1 MNYYKR
7 HLGDYAK
14 DTRHL
19 SLLEHGAYCLLL
31 DYYYSTEKP
40 IPDDRC
46 ERIAGARTEA
56 EIAAVR
62 SVLEEFFIKDGDVWR
77 SKKADEVIAE
87 STSKSAKARA
97 SASAKWGEG
106 GTAATRSQ
114 RLAAA
119 RAIATH
125 TKSEWLALVDA
136 CGNACVRCGG
146 AGVVKD
152 HITPIYQGGS
162 DGIDNLQ
169 PLCKSCNSRKGP
181 ENKDFRPEDWRERLL
196 ERLRNASE
204 TPASHKPLAIREKKE
219 QDAPGGASPP
229 PPKKSKGG
237 ITLATYLAE
246 CEAAG
251 VKAIP
256 EDDAVFAYA
265 ERVGL
270 PVEFLALAWQWF
282 RAKYGPDGPG
292 RAKRYSDWRATFRNS
307 VKDCWPKF
315 WAIDQSGAYYLT
327 TAGKQAQREYGNA
340 G

>member
-62 SVLEEFFIKDGDVWR
+62 SVLQEFFTRDGDFWR
-77 SKKADEVIAE
+77 NKKADEVIAE

-106 GTAATRSQ
+106 VAAATRSQ

-125 TKSEWLALVDA
+125 TKAEWLALVDA

-152 HITPIYQGGS
+152 HIIPIYQGGS

-169 PLCKSCNSRKGP
+169 PLCQSCNSRKGP
-181 ENKDFRPEDWRERLL
+181 ENKDFRPDNWRERMM
-196 ERLRNASE
+196 ERLQNASE
-204 TPASHKPLAIREKKE
+204 TPAIHKPLANSHKKE
-219 QDAPGGASPP
+219 QKKAPDGVDLFPGIDPKVVADFRKLRASKKAPITETAVEGIRREAAKAGVTLEAALRTCCERGWTGFKAEWVAGQGGAPSKASLPGG
-229 PPKKSKGG
+229 
-237 ITLATYLAE
+237 
-246 CEAAG
+246 
-251 VKAIP
+251 
-256 EDDAVFAYA
+256 
-265 ERVGL
+265 
-270 PVEFLALAWQWF
+270 
-282 RAKYGPDGPG
+282 G
-292 RAKRYSDWRATFRNS
+292 R
-307 VKDCWPKF
+307 
-315 WAIDQSGAYYLT
+315 
-327 TAGKQAQREYGNA
+327 REL
-340 G
+340 

>member
-19 SLLEHGAYCLLL
+19 TLLEHGAYCLLL

-62 SVLEEFFIKDGDVWR
+62 SVLKEFFIKDGDVWR

-106 GTAATRSQ
+106 GAAATRSQ

-125 TKSEWLALVDA
+125 TKAEWLALVDA

-169 PLCKSCNSRKGP
+169 PLCQSCNSSKGP

-204 TPASHKPLAIREKKE
+204 TPASHKPLANSHKKAKEAPDGAVSIPDVDPKVVADFLKIRKAKRAPLTETALAGIQREATKAGVTLE
-219 QDAPGGASPP
+219 QALRTCCERGWSGFKADWVGAQAAATKAQLPGG
-229 PPKKSKGG
+229 
-237 ITLATYLAE
+237 
-246 CEAAG
+246 
-251 VKAIP
+251 
-256 EDDAVFAYA
+256 
-265 ERVGL
+265 
-270 PVEFLALAWQWF
+270 
-282 RAKYGPDGPG
+282 G
-292 RAKRYSDWRATFRNS
+292 R
-307 VKDCWPKF
+307 
-315 WAIDQSGAYYLT
+315 
-327 TAGKQAQREYGNA
+327 REL
-340 G
+340 

>member
-62 SVLEEFFIKDGDVWR
+62 SVLKEFFTLDDGGLWR

-87 STSKSAKARA
+87 STGKSAKARA
-97 SASAKWGEG
+97 SASAKWGESG
-106 GTAATRSQ
+106 AAATRSQ

-125 TKSEWLALVDA
+125 TKAEWLALVDA

-169 PLCKSCNSRKGP
+169 PLCQSCNSSKGP
-181 ENKDFRPEDWRERLL
+181 ENKDFRPEDWRERLR
-196 ERLRNASE
+196 ERLRNAYE
-204 TPASHKPLAIREKKE
+204 TSANHKPVTNSHKKAKDKGAPAPDLFPSVDPVVVADFKRLRAQKKAPITLTAVEGIKREAAKAGYTLE
-219 QDAPGGASPP
+219 QALRTCCERGWTGFKAEWVAGQVQSIAVDRAQLPGG
-229 PPKKSKGG
+229 G
-237 ITLATYLAE
+237 
-246 CEAAG
+246 
-251 VKAIP
+251 
-256 EDDAVFAYA
+256 
-265 ERVGL
+265 RR
-270 PVEFLALAWQWF
+270 AL
-282 RAKYGPDGPG
+282 
-292 RAKRYSDWRATFRNS
+292 
-307 VKDCWPKF
+307 
-315 WAIDQSGAYYLT
+315 
-327 TAGKQAQREYGNA
+327 
-340 G
+340 

>member
-56 EIAAVR
+56 EVAAVR
-62 SVLEEFFIKDGDVWR
+62 SVLKEFFIKDGDVWR

-87 STSKSAKARA
+87 STCKSAKARA
-97 SASAKWGEG
+97 SASAKWGAG
-106 GTAATRSQ
+106 GASATRSQ

-125 TKSEWLALVDA
+125 TKAEWLALVDA

-169 PLCKSCNSRKGP
+169 PLCQSCNSSKGP

-196 ERLRNASE
+196 ERLRNACE
-204 TPASHKPLAIREKKE
+204 TPAIHKPLANSHKE
-219 QDAPGGASPP
+219 QGATPAA
-229 PPKKSKGG
+229 KSISLK
-237 ITLATYLAE
+237 TYLAN
-246 CEAAG
+246 CAAAD
-251 VKAIP
+251 VDAIP
-256 EDDAVFAYA
+256 ADDPIYA
-265 ERVGL
+265 WAESVSL
-270 PVEFLALAWQWF
+270 PAEYLELAWAWF
-282 RAKYGPDGPG
+282 KAKYGPGGD
-292 RAKRYSDWRATFRNS
+292 RASKRYTDWRAVFRNS
-307 VKDCWPKF
+307 VKDNWGKL
-315 WAIDQSGAYYLT
+315 WAIDATGAYFLT
-327 TAGKQAQREYGNA
+327 TTGKQAQMARRA
-340 G
+340 A